1 MRYESLLHE
10 GPGDSR
16 QNETQLLFS
25 TMQTAQTKVP
35 RLQQQTA
42 DQNTSYDTLYLNL
55 FGAIFCWLVAF
66 KRDLPV
72 PRKNIRLS

>member
-1 MRYESLLHE
+1 MRYESVLHD

-25 TMQTAQTKVP
+25 SMQTAQTKVL
-35 RLQQQTA
+35 RLQQQTTN
-42 DQNTSYDTLYLNL
+42 QNTSYDTLYLNL
-55 FGAIFCWLVAF
+55 FGTIFCRLVAF
-66 KRDLPV
+66 KIALLV